1 MPITRR
7 FRSVSCVALLSA
19 CLGMTCDISGLDSI
33 LGGLT
38 GNQVS
43 VEVTNETAFIAVPDI
58 RTGKS
63 RNFIEDFIAGS
74 GDPLTN
80 FGTFGTVP
88 ASDTI
93 TFTLPCNGD
102 IETVIYEGVTV
113 RDVNGFPLGKANAN
127 KVLHRD
133 FDFDCGD
140 KIHITISGGV
150 FNFKT
155 AIGVERAEGS
165 TRFGSIDTG
174 SNSLDDD
181 IANLLDNLFN

>member
-1 MPITRR
+1 MPTTRR
-7 FRSVSCVALLSA
+7 FRLVSCVALLSA
-19 CLGMTCDISGLDSI
+19 CLGMTCDVSSLDSI

-43 VEVTNETAFIAVPDI
+43 VVVKNETTFTAVPDI

-93 TFTLPCNGD
+93 TFSLPCNGD
-102 IETVIYEGVTV
+102 IETFIYDGVAV
-113 RDVNGFPLGKANAN
+113 RDVNGFPLGEATAN
-127 KVLHRD
+127 KVLRRD

-140 KIHITISGGV
+140 KINITISGGV
-150 FNFKT
+150 FNFRT
-155 AIGVERAEGS
+155 VIGVERAEGS
-165 TRFGSIDTG
+165 TRFGSIETG
-174 SNSLDDD
+174 SDSLDDD
-181 IANLLDNLFN
+181 IASLLDNLFD